1 VEETGNDKKVLKV
14 IFSTKNFEQQFQNQA
29 SSSRNSTPSSSEL
42 STSSSSGKKVGLRTT
57 KKKNYADM
65 DPPITF
71 LNDAKFTFEY
81 EADLDLLAVCMVS
94 SSVGV
99 KKETVLYT
107 VLYDNRDF
115 KPFFK

>member
-14 IFSTKNFEQQFQNQA
+14 VFSTKNFEQQFQNQA
-29 SSSRNSTPSSSEL
+29 SSSRNSTTSSEL

-81 EADLDLLAVCMVS
+81 EADFDLLAICMVS

-115 KPFFK
+115 KPFLK